1 MPNTMTRS
9 SFCTVLEYISQL
21 PHGTLK
27 ESDSRATVAT
37 WSSLADVQ
45 ILTVVSSEF
54 GIEPDAPLMEA
65 ETIGDLVRLLEA
77 RDAFLY

>member
-1 MPNTMTRS
+1 MTRS
-9 SFCTVLEYISQL
+9 SFYTLLEDILQV
-21 PHGTLK
+21 PHGSLK
-27 ESDSRATVAT
+27 ESDSRATVST

-65 ETIGDLVRLLEA
+65 VTVGELVRLLEA
-77 RDAFLY
+77 RNAFPY